1 MLLSGK
7 WHQASFAWWTL
18 LVVLLVGTAA
28 ATAVPATDDSAQLIR
43 RADSLKLSDPA
54 EFDVLMKRLGDS
66 ATKLSFEQQLYLRY
80 LKAWA
85 SAYHGDYETAIPQLN
100 AVIAE
105 STDATLRFHAGITE
119 VNLLTLGS
127 RYEEAF
133 ARLSQL
139 LDQLPQIDD
148 KDARRQGLA
157 VAAQLYID
165 AGQFDLV
172 DVYSG
177 KLLAEDKGG
186 RGACRSRYYKLE
198 ALYKSGKLRTVD
210 QQFQDGIDAC
220 VKVDEVLY
228 ANAIRARIAQFDI
241 QQGRPAAAVTLLQKN
256 YTDVQRAHYA
266 NLIALFDAALAQA
279 YWKEGE
285 LALAQQ
291 YALNAV
297 NGGIKSEYTESLT
310 TAYEVLYLIANKQ
323 GDIGGALT
331 YHEKYMA
338 ADKGYLN
345 VISAKTL
352 AFEIVKQQVLAKKLQ
367 IDTLN
372 KQNQILELQQALGKK
387 AALTSRLYI
396 ILLLMVLTSIALWTY
411 RVKRSQLRFMKL
423 ARRDGLTG
431 IFNRQHFVEEV
442 EHILMY
448 CKKSARDAS
457 IVLIDLDHFKV
468 VNDTHGHAVGDRVL
482 RRAVEA
488 CQTHLRSTDIF
499 GRLGGEEFGIL
510 LPDCSLERAQAR
522 AEQIRA
528 AIATAATGESA
539 PGVPISASFG
549 VAATARSGYELRILL
564 IHADE
569 ALYRA
574 KRAGRNRVAVF
585 EEAEE
590 LPKQDDRTVA

>member
-1 MLLSGK
+1 
-7 WHQASFAWWTL
+7 
-18 LVVLLVGTAA
+18 VGTAA
-28 ATAVPATDDSAQLIR
+28 ATAVPATDDFAQLVR
-43 RADSLKLSDPA
+43 HADSVMTSNPA
-54 EFDVLMKRLGDS
+54 EFAVIMQRLDDS
-66 ATKLSFEQQLYLRY
+66 ATKLSAEQKLYLRY
-80 LKAWA
+80 LKAWQ

-105 STDATLRFHAGITE
+105 STDATLRFHASVTE

-139 LDQLPQIDD
+139 LDQLPQIAD

-165 AGQFDLV
+165 AGQFDLAEA
-172 DVYSG
+172 YSD
-177 KLLAEDKGG
+177 KLLAEGMGG

-198 ALYKSGKLRTVD
+198 SLYKSGKLRSVD

-220 VKVDEVLY
+220 VKVDEILY
-228 ANAIRARIAQFDI
+228 ANAIRSRIAQFDI
-241 QQGRPAAAVTLLQKN
+241 QQGRPAAAITLLQKN
-256 YTDVQRAHYA
+256 YADVQRAHYA

-285 LALAQQ
+285 LTLAQQ
-291 YALNAV
+291 FALNAV
-297 NGGIKSEYTESLT
+297 NSGVKSEYTEPLT
-310 TAYEVLYLIANKQ
+310 TAYELLYLIAKKQ

-345 VISAKTL
+345 VLSAKTL
-352 AFEIVKQQVLAKKLQ
+352 AFEIIKQQVLAKKLQ

-387 AALTSRLYI
+387 AAVTSRLYI
-396 ILLLMVLTSIALWTY
+396 ILLLMVLASIALWTY

-431 IFNRQHFVEEV
+431 IFNRQHFVEVV
-442 EHILMY
+442 EQLLQY
-448 CKKSARDAS
+448 CRKSARHAC

-488 CQTHLRSTDIF
+488 CQTHLRSTDVF

-510 LPDCSLERAQAR
+510 LPDCTLDRARAR
-522 AEQIRA
+522 AEQIRV
-528 AIATAATGESA
+528 AIATASTGDNS
-539 PGVPISASFG
+539 PGIPISASFG
-549 VAATARSGYELRILL
+549 VAVTARSGYDLRGLL

-574 KRAGRNRVAVF
+574 KREGRNRVVVSDEV
-585 EEAEE
+585 EEC
-590 LPKQDDRTVA
+590 LQTG